1 MTLLRLSTFDGCG
14 LAIGAYPRFRYD
26 ASCGGGL
33 GELGAADGSGRQTL
47 RFDPAGLCI
56 PPLDGRRGRLLAF
69 PLPPGPVIEIVPEE
83 LAGSLDPQRGDLRL
97 RLRARFRF
105 RLFSLYR
112 APDLL
117 IETELVSA
125 SVRGRRHRA
134 EGRPLDAQGNGV
146 LAGVA
151 PIQPSGDAWF
161 DRFLGLPD
169 EALAVL
175 RCRLHPAGEVAHR
188 PSSVP
193 SLPPS

>member
-1 MTLLRLSTFDGCG
+1 MTLLRLTTFDSCG

-26 ASCGGGL
+26 ASSGGGL
-33 GELGAADGSGRQTL
+33 GVLEPPDAAGRRPL
-47 RFDPAGLCI
+47 RFDPAGLRI
-56 PPLDGRRGRLLAF
+56 PPLDGRRGRLLGI

-117 IETELVSA
+117 VDTELVSA
-125 SVRGRRHRA
+125 AVQGRRHRA
-134 EGRPLDAQGNGV
+134 EGRPLDAGGNAV
-146 LAGVA
+146 LVGVA
-151 PIQPSGDAWF
+151 PIQPSGDAWL

-175 RCRLHPAGEVAHR
+175 RCRLLPA
-188 PSSVP
+188 VP
-193 SLPPS
+193 

>member
-26 ASCGGGL
+26 ASSGGGL
-33 GELGAADGSGRQTL
+33 GELDAADGSGRQTL
-47 RFDPAGLCI
+47 RFDPAGLSI
-56 PPLDGRRGRLLAF
+56 PPLDCRRGRLLGF

-105 RLFSLYR
+105 RLFSFYR

-117 IETELVSA
+117 VETELVSA
-125 SVRGRRHRA
+125 PVRGRRHRA
-134 EGRPLDAQGNGV
+134 EGHPLDADGNGV
-146 LAGVA
+146 LVGVA

-175 RCRLHPAGEVAHR
+175 RCRLLPAA
-188 PSSVP
+188 VP
-193 SLPPS
+193 SLPVP

>member
-26 ASCGGGL
+26 ASSGGGL
-33 GELGAADGSGRQTL
+33 GELGAADDNGRQTL
-47 RFDPAGLCI
+47 RFDPAGLHI
-56 PPLDGRRGRLLAF
+56 PPLDSRRARLLGL
-69 PLPPGPVIEIVPEE
+69 PLPPGPVIEVMPEA
-83 LAGSLDPQRGDLRL
+83 LAGTLDPRRGDLRL

-105 RLFSLYR
+105 RFFSLYR

-117 IETELVSA
+117 VDTELVSTP
-125 SVRGRRHRA
+125 VRGRRHRA

-146 LAGVA
+146 LVGVA
-151 PIQPSGDAWF
+151 PIQPCGDPWL

-175 RCRLHPAGEVAHR
+175 RCRLMPAHADALATL
-188 PSSVP
+188 P
-193 SLPPS
+193 SLPVP